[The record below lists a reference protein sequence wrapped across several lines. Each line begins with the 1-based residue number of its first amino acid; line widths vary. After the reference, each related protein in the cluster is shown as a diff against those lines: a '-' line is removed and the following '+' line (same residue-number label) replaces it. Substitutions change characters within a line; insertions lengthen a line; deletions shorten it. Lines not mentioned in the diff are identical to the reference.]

1 MLRKT
6 AVLAIVLGAAL
17 CLPAPAKMKVKT
29 QHQAGNDC
37 KQYKTYEWLPTRAA
51 RKTGIIENE
60 ETSTPVIKEIINRE
74 LQAKGLKE
82 VPAGGDLQI
91 ATLSTRE
98 KSPHTDALIY
108 TWFPDY
114 YYGTYWSSGSPAM
127 VLTSYAN
134 VGTFVLNLIDAKT
147 KKSAWVALATDTVD
161 SQKMA
166 REKLE
171 KAAKKMFEDFPPK
184 KP

>member
-1 MLRKT
+1 MPTKSSL
-6 AVLAIVLGAAL
+6 LALSVVAFL
-17 CLPAPAKMKVKT
+17 CLPAAAKIKVKT

-37 KQYKTYEWLPTRAA
+37 KQYKTYEWLPTKAA

-60 ETSTPVIKEIINRE
+60 ETSTPVIKELINRE

-82 VPAGGDLQI
+82 VPSGGDLQI
-91 ATLSTRE
+91 ATLATRE
-98 KSPHTDALIY
+98 KSPHTDALVY
-108 TWFPDY
+108 SWFPDY

-127 VLTSYAN
+127 VLTSYSN
-134 VGTFVLNLIDAKT
+134 VGTFVINMIDTKT

-161 SQKMA
+161 SDKMG
-166 REKLE
+166 REKLD
-171 KAAKKMFEDFPPK
+171 KAAKKMFEDFPPQ